1 MKYFFI
7 FVTVLFLLGACSDIQ
22 HGDRQKIAD
31 EMQQVLTTQLHQW
44 YPGCLDNDNGG
55 YLCHFNAQWQP
66 IEPQRK
72 MIVTQA
78 RHLWTSTKA
87 AKRFPE
93 DSRYEKSAEHG
104 YPFLR
109 DDMWDDTYGGFY
121 FILNRQ
127 GDIMESG
134 YKAEKRTYGLAFGL
148 YATAA
153 YAEYSGDESVLEF
166 TKDIFRWIEEHAYD
180 PEHGGYFQFLK
191 RDGTAF
197 LENPQSTAGDSIRFG
212 LKDQNTT
219 IHLLEAYS
227 QLYKVWPDDKVRTRL
242 KELLVL
248 IRDTITTKEGYL
260 VRFFR
265 PDWTPITF
273 QDSAKVVR
281 KRRFDL
287 MYISYGHDVE
297 TAYLLLEAASTLG
310 LDNDAR
316 TDSVAKKLVDFSL
329 KYGWDEQYAGFVD
342 AGYYYPG
349 DEEPKIARATKN
361 WWSQAEG
368 LNALLLMS
376 LKYPDE
382 EKYYDYF
389 VKLWNYTQ
397 KYLIDQEHG
406 GWYEGGLDR
415 QPDYK
420 DAPKGHI
427 WKGGYHTSRALMNC
441 IDMLGTNQLF
451 DNGAL

>member
-1 MKYFFI
+1 MKYRFLFI
-7 FVTVLFLLGACSDIQ
+7 FVTFLLFSCSNVQ
-22 HGDRQKIAD
+22 QPARMKIAD
-31 EMQQVLTTQLHQW
+31 EMQQVLTTPLQQW
-44 YPGCLDNDNGG
+44 YPGCLDTEYGG
-55 YLCHFNAQWQP
+55 YLCHFNAQW
-66 IEPQRK
+66 EPVDPQQK

-87 AKRFPE
+87 VQRFPDE
-93 DSRYEKSAEHG
+93 TRYEKSAEHG

-109 DDMWDDTYGGFY
+109 DVMWDDTYGGFY

-127 GDIMESG
+127 GEIMNSG
-134 YKAEKRTYGLAFGL
+134 YQAEKRTYGLAFGL
-148 YATAA
+148 YAAAA
-153 YAEYSGDESVLEF
+153 YAEFTGDKNVLEF
-166 TKDIFRWIEEHAYD
+166 AKEIFHWIEDHAYD
-180 PEHGGYFQFLK
+180 TENGGYFQFLN
-191 RDGTAF
+191 RDGTPF
-197 LENPQSTAGDSIRFG
+197 LKNPHSTAGDSMRFG

-227 QLYKVWPDDKVRTRL
+227 QLYKVWPDDKVKARL

-260 VRFFR
+260 VRFFK

-273 QDSAKVVR
+273 QDSASIAENK
-281 KRRFDL
+281 KFEL
-287 MYISYGHDVE
+287 LYISYGHDVE
-297 TAYLLLEAASTLG
+297 TAYLLLEASNTLG
-310 LDNDAR
+310 LENDTR

-329 KYGWDEQYAGFVD
+329 KYGWDKKYAGFVD

-376 LKYPDE
+376 LRYPD

-389 VKLWNYTQ
+389 VELWDYTQ
-397 KYLIDQEHG
+397 KYLIDEEHG
-406 GWYEGGLDR
+406 GWYGGGLDR

-427 WKGGYHTSRALMNC
+427 WKGAYHTSRALMNC
-441 IDMLGTNQLF
+441 IDMLRTNRLF
-451 DNGAL
+451 NNGAL